1 MQSKVRNVFYSQE
14 TLWLSGHLR
23 SPMLLKI
30 IRAIPNSSAKRYF
43 SKIFDPNLIRKRVVI
58 DFQQKLIQ
66 CKFKNDMGTY
76 FVDINDHVG
85 YQSFLNKEFDSNI
98 LKIASC
104 LGLSSGDVLLD
115 IGANT
120 GLVSIP
126 FAKYFGVEVI
136 GVEASPSNS
145 LILLKNVQANSV
157 NFKLHSICAVG
168 PELKREH
175 AYIPFYSKNGNN
187 GASSIYKDW
196 NKSRVNQVSE
206 EVKTAM
212 LDDLLEPGEIKRIK
226 MIKLDVEGAEEEVLK
241 GFSKIV
247 EIDAP
252 LFFEFRIDLMSR
264 DLDNDGSGFVFELRK
279 NFVLFGLEFKG
290 SEKASLI
297 PFDNQVSMEM
307 AIGLPIKHFEKYKEM
322 FD

>member
-1 MQSKVRNVFYSQE
+1 
-14 TLWLSGHLR
+14 
-23 SPMLLKI
+23 
-30 IRAIPNSSAKRYF
+30 
-43 SKIFDPNLIRKRVVI
+43 
-58 DFQQKLIQ
+58 
-66 CKFKNDMGTY
+66 
-76 FVDINDHVG
+76 VG
-85 YQSFLNKEFDSNI
+85 YQSFLNKEFDSTI
-98 LKIASC
+98 LKVASC
-104 LGLSSGDVLLD
+104 LELSLGDVFLD